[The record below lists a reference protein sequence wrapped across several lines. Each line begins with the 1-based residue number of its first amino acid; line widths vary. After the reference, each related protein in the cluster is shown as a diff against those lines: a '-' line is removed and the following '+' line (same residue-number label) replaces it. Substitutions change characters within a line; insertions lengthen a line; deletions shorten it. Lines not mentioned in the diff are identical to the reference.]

1 MRTFELQPTYENVL
15 TAFENDILNRNI
27 DVLRFTELLN
37 SIESSCSIAL
47 DARWGA
53 GKTFFVKQVK
63 MVLETFNAH
72 IENPHS
78 GDNERIRLAWDS
90 IRATDKPELQPQI
103 AVYYDAWANDN
114 DEDPI
119 LSLVYSILQSVST
132 DFTFTQRPEFLNVA
146 ASIAETV
153 SGRSIVALCDALRSD
168 DPFKKIKS
176 AKSMKEQIAEFL
188 ESLLAERG
196 NRLVI
201 FIDELDRCNPG
212 YAIKLLERI
221 KHYFSNSRI
230 TFVFAINM
238 AELQHTVRNHYG
250 SGFDASRYLDRFFD
264 LRIDLP
270 PAKLER
276 FYQEI
281 GLNHGYHVYE
291 EVCKTVIE
299 QNHFTLREI
308 VKFYCMAKAAAY
320 APTHNSE
327 QYDFSFP
334 DGKGIQFCLMF
345 MVPIMTG
352 LKISDYSKYEA
363 FITGQDSSP
372 LHDLLGNTEIGIG
385 LRSYLLANNETY
397 AEAGQTEHM
406 KYVKFE
412 DKLDT
417 LYDALFIRQYISR
430 DYEVRIGQMSFG
442 RKTRETLLRAV
453 SALSQYADF
462 EV

>member
-1 MRTFELQPTYENVL
+1 
-15 TAFENDILNRNI
+15 
-27 DVLRFTELLN
+27 
-37 SIESSCSIAL
+37 
-47 DARWGA
+47 
-53 GKTFFVKQVK
+53 
-63 MVLETFNAH
+63 
-72 IENPHS
+72 
-78 GDNERIRLAWDS
+78 
-90 IRATDKPELQPQI
+90 
-103 AVYYDAWANDN
+103 
-114 DEDPI
+114 
-119 LSLVYSILQSVST
+119 
-132 DFTFTQRPEFLNVA
+132 
-146 ASIAETV
+146 
-153 SGRSIVALCDALRSD
+153 
-168 DPFKKIKS
+168 
-176 AKSMKEQIAEFL
+176 
-188 ESLLAERG
+188 
-196 NRLVI
+196 
-201 FIDELDRCNPG
+201 
-212 YAIKLLERI
+212 
-221 KHYFSNSRI
+221 
-230 TFVFAINM
+230 
-238 AELQHTVRNHYG
+238 
-250 SGFDASRYLDRFFD
+250 
-264 LRIDLP
+264 
-270 PAKLER
+270 
-276 FYQEI
+276 
-281 GLNHGYHVYE
+281 
-291 EVCKTVIE
+291 
-299 QNHFTLREI
+299 
-308 VKFYCMAKAAAY
+308 MAKAAAY